1 MRRGSLVQASPVV
14 ADASVLIAFSETEL
28 LDLLKLQFR
37 YLIVPPAVVREVTP
51 ALGGIPDWIA
61 EIRPSR
67 IHEAV
72 ERLDAGEREALSLA
86 IELSASRLLID
97 DLRGRRVAERL
108 HVPIVGSVGILL
120 AAKEQG
126 HIDNVRTHMDAMRRS
141 SLYLKD
147 SVYVGILRAAG
158 EA

>member
-1 MRRGSLVQASPVV
+1 VQASSIV

-28 LDLLKLQFR
+28 FHLLKVQFHS
-37 YLIVPPAVVREVTP
+37 LVVPPAVVREVTP
-51 ALGGIPDWIA
+51 ALGEIPDWIT

-67 IHEAV
+67 IHEAA

-97 DLRGRRVAERL
+97 DLQGRRVAEQL
-108 HVPIVGSVGILL
+108 HVPIIGSVGILL
-120 AAKEQG
+120 AAKEHG
-126 HIDNVRTHMDAMRRS
+126 HIEKVRPHMDAMRRS

-147 SVYVGILRAAG
+147 SVYVGILQAAG